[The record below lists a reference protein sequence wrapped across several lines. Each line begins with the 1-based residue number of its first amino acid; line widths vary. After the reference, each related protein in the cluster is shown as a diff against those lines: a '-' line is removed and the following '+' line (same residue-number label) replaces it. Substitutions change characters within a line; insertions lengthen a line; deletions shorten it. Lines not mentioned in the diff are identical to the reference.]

1 VAKQKESRGAARR
14 SPNEASGLAR
24 KTGKKGARPPGKSRR
39 NPMSAAEWQLRCE
52 LAACYRLTEMLGMSD
67 LASTHISVR
76 VPGPEHYF
84 LLNPLG
90 ILFDEM
96 KASDLIKVDL
106 DGNLVDE
113 GDASLLNP
121 AGFVIHSS
129 IHMSQP
135 ELVCVMHT
143 HARCLTAVSMQDE
156 GLLPISQKAL
166 LMWDFVRYHDF
177 EGAALDLDERERIVR
192 DLGEEGRV
200 VILRNHGAMTVGK
213 TVAEAF
219 CWMYRIEQS
228 CRYQIDALSGNRKLR
243 VLSAHTV
250 QRTAQQGR
258 KILGYGGFL
267 ECGKMEWPGLVRRLE
282 REQGMSYRT

>member
-1 VAKQKESRGAARR
+1 VAKQKVSRGAPTRSLKTTGAR
-14 SPNEASGLAR
+14 AR
-24 KTGKKGARPPGKSRR
+24 QAGKKGTRPARRRRDSISRE
-39 NPMSAAEWQLRCE
+39 EWQLRCE
-52 LAACYRLTEMLGMSD
+52 LAACFRLTDMLDMSD

-76 VPGPEHYF
+76 VPGPEHHF

-90 ILFDEM
+90 VLFDEM

-106 DGNLVDE
+106 EGKLVGKGDE
-113 GDASLLNP
+113 SLLNP

-135 ELVCVMHT
+135 GLLCVMHT
-143 HARCLTAVSMQDE
+143 HARCLTAVSMQEE

-177 EGAALDLDERERIVR
+177 EGAALDMDERERIVR
-192 DLGEEGRV
+192 DLGDEGRV
-200 VILRNHGAMTVGK
+200 VVLRNHGAMTVGR

-219 CWMYRIEQS
+219 CWMYRMEQS
-228 CRYQIDALSGNRKLR
+228 CRYQVDALSGNRKLR
-243 VLSAHTV
+243 ELSAHTV

-258 KILGYGGFL
+258 RILGYGGFL

-282 REQGMSYRT
+282 REQGTSYRT